1 MKYRLNTTNYHD
13 FATFAVN
20 KLPARSYFIPYPGRA
35 AADAV
40 APKQKRYA
48 SPKVQCL
55 NGEWDFKF
63 YPRPAELPVELDT
76 DVVHFDKLDVPS
88 CLMTCVLMLFSMCLA
103 GAQYAIT
110 ELIPYL
116 ETRA

>member
-55 NGEWDFKF
+55 NGEWDFKPERRQLLYRSGF
-63 YPRPAELPVELDT
+63 YPPDPAGTGGSQYRQTPLCPKKALNSRE
-76 DVVHFDKLDVPS
+76 S
-88 CLMTCVLMLFSMCLA
+88 LA
-103 GAQYAIT
+103 VKSVY
-110 ELIPYL
+110 
-116 ETRA
+116 

>member
-40 APKQKRYA
+40 EKLPN
-48 SPKVQCL
+48 KV
-55 NGEWDFKF
+55 F
-63 YPRPAELPVELDT
+63 
-76 DVVHFDKLDVPS
+76 
-88 CLMTCVLMLFSMCLA
+88 
-103 GAQYAIT
+103 
-110 ELIPYL
+110 
-116 ETRA
+116 ETSAK

>member
-76 DVVHFDKLDVPS
+76 DAVHFDKLDVPS
-88 CLMTCVLMLFSMCLA
+88 CWQFRGYDKPFYVNIRYQFQAA
-103 GAQYAIT
+103 GDPHDRQG
-110 ELIPYL
+110 
-116 ETRA
+116 

>member
-48 SPKVQCL
+48 SQKS
-55 NGEWDFKF
+55 N
-63 YPRPAELPVELDT
+63 A
-76 DVVHFDKLDVPS
+76 
-88 CLMTCVLMLFSMCLA
+88 
-103 GAQYAIT
+103 
-110 ELIPYL
+110 
-116 ETRA
+116 

>member
-76 DVVHFDKLDVPS
+76 DAVHLIS
-88 CLMTCVLMLFSMCLA
+88 SMFRPA
-103 GAQYAIT
+103 GSSAGTISRFMSTSAT
-110 ELIPYL
+110 SFP
-116 ETRA
+116 TSRR

>member
-1 MKYRLNTTNYHD
+1 MAAKRVENVTLRIKKKKIGVMFLLSAFIKSFNYLD
-13 FATFAVN
+13 VIKFWPVI
-20 KLPARSYFIPYPGRA
+20 FISLGIEMLVHA
-35 AADAV
+35 FS
-40 APKQKRYA
+40 K
-48 SPKVQCL
+48 
-55 NGEWDFKF
+55 N
-63 YPRPAELPVELDT
+63 AEKA
-76 DVVHFDKLDVPS
+76 KLDVPS